1 MWFSR
6 FRLINYKGAQDVAL
20 QLDSPIVGQSLTT
33 LVGLNESG
41 KTTILNGI
49 DQFEVSSTTDSAPK
63 YTGTWEAPTPDSLIP
78 LSQAD
83 NFNDEVQVK
92 ATLELEQEDID
103 AVERAVAA
111 DKRYTLVHLER
122 TLFVTKTWRFK
133 DSIYQSTG
141 NLWAS
146 TQSSLGTAR
155 KSRGRTDYPIRK
167 PHPQTTDL
175 WQLIVETLRDRI
187 PSIWLFPDTLFDFP
201 KQIELVATQG
211 ETQTNK
217 LYRELF
223 ADILSSVDDDLDTT
237 RHVINRVKSTEEA
250 EGRAL
255 RTVEAKLNREL
266 QNNILDKW
274 ETIFDREANRKK
286 TIAVKFKR
294 TTAGVAWNIELVE
307 GVSNYS
313 VSERSQGF
321 RWFFVYL
328 LLTTYRGRK
337 SGKRGNHGTLFLFDE
352 PATNLH
358 PAAQERLLGSLN
370 ELAGRSQVVYT
381 THSPHLIHPDRLG
394 STYVVK
400 NDAFNPGSISLDAT
414 ADDTNISASKYRQF
428 ANEHPDQT
436 HYFQPILDV
445 LDYRPSKLDT
455 TRPLVMFEGKSDYY
469 FFRYFIE
476 SEREQ
481 KSKLAFGLL
490 PGVGASTLD
499 TTISLYLGW
508 ARPFIVMLDA
518 DNEGLGQKQRYLD
531 KFGPVLNDRL
541 FVLSDVSGNRRHKT
555 IEDVLHKN
563 DYARVCAVTGKGE
576 TKKQFQRGLET
587 ACATRQVIGY
597 TQTSKKTVSNM
608 LSKFGALL
616 KQDFGDR

>member
-1 MWFSR
+1 MWFSK

-20 QLDSPIVGQSLTT
+20 QLDSPIEGQSLTT

-49 DQFEVSSTTDSAPK
+49 DQFEVSSTSDSAPK
-63 YTGTWEAPTPDSLIP
+63 YMGTWEAPTPDSLIP

-92 ATLELEQEDID
+92 ATLVLEDSDVE
-103 AVERAVAA
+103 AVKKAVAA
-111 DKRYTLVHLER
+111 ERQFTLLELDR
-122 TLFVTKTWRFK
+122 TIVVTKTWRFK
-133 DSIYQSTG
+133 DSIYDNTG
-141 NLWAS
+141 NLWP
-146 TQSSLGTAR
+146 TTLGKA
-155 KSRGRTDYPIRK
+155 KKGRGRTEHPIK
-167 PHPQTTDL
+167 NGHATTGEL
-175 WQLIVETLRDRI
+175 WHTVVALIRERI

-201 KQIELVATQG
+201 KEVELVTTQN
-211 ETQTNK
+211 ETRTNK

-223 ADILSSVDDDLDTT
+223 ADILSSVDEDLDAT
-237 RHVINRVKSTEEA
+237 RHVINRVKSSDEA
-250 EGRAL
+250 DQRAL
-255 RTVEAKLNREL
+255 DSVVAKLNREL
-266 QNNILDKW
+266 QRNVLDKW
-274 ETIFDREANRKK
+274 ETIFDSEATRTK
-286 TIAVKFKR
+286 TVAVKFKK
-294 TTAGVAWNIELVE
+294 TALGVGWNIQLTE
-307 GVSNYS
+307 GVSPYS
-313 VSERSQGF
+313 ISERSQGF

-337 SGKRGNHGTLFLFDE
+337 SVGGGDQGTLFLFDE

-358 PAAQERLLGSLN
+358 PAAQARLLGSLN
-370 ELAGRSQVVYT
+370 DLASRSQVVYT

-400 NDAFNPGSISLDAT
+400 NDAFNPSNISLDAI
-414 ADDTNISASKYRQF
+414 ADDTNITASKYRQF
-428 ANEHPDQT
+428 ANEHPNQT

-445 LDYRPSKLDT
+445 LDYQPSKLDT
-455 TRPLVMFEGKSDYY
+455 ARPLVMFEGKSDYY

-518 DNEGLGQKQRYLD
+518 DGEGVDQKRRYLD
-531 KFGPVLNDRL
+531 KFGPVLNNRL
-541 FVLSDVSGNRRHKT
+541 FVLSDISGNPRHKT
-555 IEDVLHKN
+555 IEDVLHRN

-597 TQTSKKTVSNM
+597 TRTSKKTVSGM
-608 LSKFGALL
+608 LSEFGSLL